1 MDAKKLMTFLE
12 KFPNAVEIVPVE
24 EILLDSARSGGEA
37 HGYLKL
43 AAPDGMVKNI
53 KGDPARRD
61 TYLLVHIPN
70 DIIRREESPII
81 LPGL

>member
-12 KFPNAVEIVPVE
+12 KFPNAVEIVEVE
-24 EILLDSARSGGEA
+24 EALIDSARGSGDKP
-37 HGYLKL
+37 GYLKL
-43 AAPDGMVKNI
+43 AAPDAVVKNL

-61 TYLLVHIPN
+61 AFLLVHIPR
-70 DIIRREESPII
+70 DIIQREESLII